1 MMNNPVNPTPP
12 PNMPMEEVPIG
23 ITVYD
28 ANGNKVGAV
37 TFSALRDGYF
47 VVEKGFLFTHELF
60 LPTTAIQARDLNGLT
75 LRLTKDELKDDQWK
89 QPPSGMNTA
98 TTQPSVYPNSPLPE
112 DRAVNAA
119 PAYPEEPMPNVGP
132 VNTSPPY
139 PDAPMPN
146 VGPMAEAPIYSDSPM
161 PNVGPVN
168 TPPPYPDAP
177 MSNFGPAS
185 NIINPEDEPPLIG
198 H

>member
-1 MMNNPVNPTPP
+1 MMNNPVNPTQT
-12 PNMPMEEVPIG
+12 PNMPMEEIPIG

-37 TFSALRDGYF
+37 TFSALHDGYF

-60 LPTTAIQARDLNGLT
+60 LPATAIQARDLNGLT

-89 QPPSGMNTA
+89 QPPTGMNTA

-112 DRAVNAA
+112 DRAVDAA
-119 PAYPEEPMPNVGP
+119 QANSDLPMPNVGP
-132 VNTSPPY
+132 TDAAPAY

-146 VGPMAEAPIYSDSPM
+146 VGPADTFPESD
-161 PNVGPVN
+161 VGHPHHV
-168 TPPPYPDAP
+168 
-177 MSNFGPAS
+177 
-185 NIINPEDEPPLIG
+185 IHPENEPPLIG